1 MRSGI
6 KGLGE
11 RLPLKRA
18 KAASRPRDKSLL
30 HNVNELAPH
39 RCGAIHHG
47 SLPSAVAINGRGRS
61 GGARRNR
68 TDDLK
73 LAKLAL
79 SQLSYGP
86 AGITA

>member
-6 KGLGE
+6 HGLGVSN
-11 RLPLKRA
+11 PT
-18 KAASRPRDKSLL
+18 ASRRLQDKSLL
-30 HNVNELAPH
+30 HNVNEHAPPTA
-39 RCGAIHHG
+39 GQY
-47 SLPSAVAINGRGRS
+47 VQGRGQHSPERS
-61 GGARRNR
+61 CLENGGARRIR

>member
-1 MRSGI
+1 MSMSGPGI
-6 KGLGE
+6 AMPGKIMVWVANE
-11 RLPLKRA
+11 RQ
-18 KAASRPRDKSLL
+18 LL
-30 HNVNELAPH
+30 HSTV
-39 RCGAIHHG
+39 
-47 SLPSAVAINGRGRS
+47 GRRS

-86 AGITA
+86 AGIRT